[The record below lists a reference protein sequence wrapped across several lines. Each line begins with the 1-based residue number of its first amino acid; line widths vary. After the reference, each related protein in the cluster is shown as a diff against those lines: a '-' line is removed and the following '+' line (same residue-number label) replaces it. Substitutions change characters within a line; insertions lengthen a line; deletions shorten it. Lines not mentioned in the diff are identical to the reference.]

1 LSARILILDDEESIL
16 EILGYHLTEAGHE
29 VVCCLRPAEAVGL
42 LADGSFDMLVTDL
55 KMPELHGIE
64 VVQRAKQI
72 DPRMAVVVVT
82 AMMDVQNAIEALRAG
97 ADDYLLKPFNLVEI
111 TIAVDRALERR
122 RLLIENEK
130 YQSELERRVEE
141 ATRDMREANAEMQ
154 HTKTYLENLLRS
166 SVDAIFT
173 MSSDYVITYTN
184 PGAADMLGR
193 PIEELPGHRITQY
206 LAGAADELQYIRGVM
221 GGEGRLQNYET
232 ELLSGSG
239 QKIPVN
245 MSLSEVRDDA
255 GVLVSILAVC
265 KDITQQK
272 TLEAELREAM
282 VKDALTGLYNHGYF
296 FDRLDGEIER
306 STRQGRPLSLLL
318 FDIDK
323 FKTYNDRHG
332 HLEGDRVLRAA
343 GEVIRKC
350 TRDHV
355 DLGFRYGGDEYT
367 VILPEATEVEALRIA
382 ERIRTQFKEKRFDQL
397 TLSIGMMQYQ
407 KGISARSFLR
417 YADAMMYKS
426 KNSGGDRVS
435 VFERSSAADLPE
447 QDEDETA

>member
-1 LSARILILDDEESIL
+1 MSARVLILDDEESIL

-29 VVCCLRPAEAVGL
+29 VVCCLRPAEAVEMMVYG
-42 LADGSFDMLVTDL
+42 GFDMLVTDL
-55 KMPELHGIE
+55 KMPDLHGIE

-72 DPRMAVVVVT
+72 DPHIAVVVVT

-122 RLLIENEK
+122 RLVIENER
-130 YQSELERRVEE
+130 YQDELERRIDE
-141 ATRDMREANAEMQ
+141 ATSGMRETNAELNR
-154 HTKTYLENLLRS
+154 TKTYLENLLHS
-166 SVDAIFT
+166 SVDAIVT
-173 MSSDYVITYTN
+173 MSADYVITYTN
-184 PGAADMLGR
+184 LGAAEMLGR
-193 PIEELPGHRITQY
+193 SSEQLLGHRITLY
-206 LAGAADELQYIRGVM
+206 LAGGEDELNYIRGVM

-232 ELLSGSG
+232 ELIGPAESN
-239 QKIPVN
+239 IPVN
-245 MSLSEVRDDA
+245 ISLSEVRDEA
-255 GVLVSILAVC
+255 GALVSILAIC

-272 TLEAELREAM
+272 MLEAELREAM

-323 FKTYNDRHG
+323 FKTYNDKHG
-332 HLEGDRVLRAA
+332 HLEGDRVLRTV
-343 GEVIRKC
+343 GDVIRKC
-350 TRDHV
+350 TREHV

-367 VILPEATEVEALRIA
+367 VILPEATEQEALQIA
-382 ERIRTQFKEKRFDQL
+382 ERIRVQFKERRFDQL
-397 TLSIGMMQYQ
+397 TLSIGLMQYQ

-426 KNSGGDRVS
+426 KHAGGDRVS
-435 VFERSSAADLPE
+435 IFERSASMDLPE
-447 QDEDETA
+447 HDEAESA